1 MHEDS
6 PLLSF
11 KETELYYKEMENNIL
26 GWIKKIQNLLWAHLI
41 KLEDKDTIFYV
52 SIDRKLSDS
61 PYGNIFEAVKSA
73 E

>member
-1 MHEDS
+1 MD
-6 PLLSF
+6 
-11 KETELYYKEMENNIL
+11 
-26 GWIKKIQNLLWAHLI
+26 QNLLWAHLI

-52 SIDRKLSDS
+52 SIDGKLSDS